1 MLFHDFAD
9 LDESTQYW
17 FLLQTMYTMGLT
29 HELISTNSSF
39 GFVGLNK
46 LIRKIHGIY
55 NTYSFNLFLFVQGKL
70 FNQYTCI
77 EIDNWLDL
85 MTEFSRY
92 YAYITYVPQ
101 TIGFLPRYYRAP
113 LLIGFGRGCP
123 RKTKLKYN

>member
-1 MLFHDFAD
+1 
-9 LDESTQYW
+9 
-17 FLLQTMYTMGLT
+17 MYTMDLT

-77 EIDNWLDL
+77 EIDN
-85 MTEFSRY
+85 
-92 YAYITYVPQ
+92 
-101 TIGFLPRYYRAP
+101 
-113 LLIGFGRGCP
+113 
-123 RKTKLKYN
+123 